1 MAPITNRVKV
11 WKYFSGL
18 SIDTNNFAF
27 EVQVILS
34 LESNYPEG
42 SGAKIGLNDPHD

>member
-18 SIDTNNFAF
+18 TIDTNNFAF

-34 LESNYPEG
+34 LENTYSDAL
-42 SGAKIGLNDPHD
+42 GAKIVLNDPHD